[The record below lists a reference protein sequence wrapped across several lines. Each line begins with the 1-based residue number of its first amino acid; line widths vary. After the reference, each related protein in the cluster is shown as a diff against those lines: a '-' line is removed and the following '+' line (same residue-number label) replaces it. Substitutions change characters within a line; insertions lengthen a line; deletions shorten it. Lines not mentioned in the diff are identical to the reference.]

1 MDLLTQRDDR
11 VAIRLITHCKY
22 IPPAA
27 RFQAESKL
35 EEMIFMMEGRW
46 KKMSN
51 DLDFDEL
58 ADLLAKNTL
67 SQVD

>member
-1 MDLLTQRDDR
+1 
-11 VAIRLITHCKY
+11 
-22 IPPAA
+22 
-27 RFQAESKL
+27 
-35 EEMIFMMEGRW
+35 MIFMMEGRW